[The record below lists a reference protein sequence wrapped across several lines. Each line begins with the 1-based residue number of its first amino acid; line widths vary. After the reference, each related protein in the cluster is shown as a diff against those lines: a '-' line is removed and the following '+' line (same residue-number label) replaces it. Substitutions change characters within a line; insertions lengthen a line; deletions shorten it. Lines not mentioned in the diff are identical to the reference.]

1 MKLLC
6 SKHVKHQ
13 NSITGVV
20 AVSLLFTFNL
30 IHIVKWISKIN
41 EVWIKFFENSRI
53 WFIKLFGSIVSH
65 MERINTKNETQHI
78 VSIQSVHKQWS
89 LAYLCKEN
97 LTLFKRNRSI
107 DSPLT
112 THWYLFFDF
121 YLVVK
126 KLMITK
132 KFWKLR
138 TSPGITNHELLSRTF
153 YAVSQEVDA
162 SIKAGFLIIFRHALV
177 EFDGWKPSIQ

>member
-132 KFWKLR
+132 NLILEIKNLAR
-138 TSPGITNHELLSRTF
+138 NHKSRTTKSNILCS
-153 YAVSQEVDA
+153 VTW
-162 SIKAGFLIIFRHALV
+162 
-177 EFDGWKPSIQ
+177 GWREH